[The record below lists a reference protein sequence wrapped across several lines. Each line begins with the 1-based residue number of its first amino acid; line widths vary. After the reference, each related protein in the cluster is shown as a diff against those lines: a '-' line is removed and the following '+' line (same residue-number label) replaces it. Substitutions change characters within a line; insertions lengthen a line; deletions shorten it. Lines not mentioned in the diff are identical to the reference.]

1 MQIFTAAGDRRRHL
15 AGERSRPVRV
25 LVPCLEVA
33 DQVPGTL
40 TCSSSRDLQEVS
52 ASGCGPGSTKLARF
66 IMLARVRIRVHAA
79 EDS

>member
-1 MQIFTAAGDRRRHL
+1 VQIFTAAGDRRRHL
-15 AGERSRPVRV
+15 AVEGRAQFVF